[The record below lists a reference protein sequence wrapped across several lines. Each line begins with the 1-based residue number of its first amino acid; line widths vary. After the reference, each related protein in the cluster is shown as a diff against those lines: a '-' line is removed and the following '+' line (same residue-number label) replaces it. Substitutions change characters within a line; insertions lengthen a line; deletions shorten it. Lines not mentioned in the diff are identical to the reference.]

1 MRLTISINEYLTDY
15 KLNVDYAKTQLKRS
29 LKKLD
34 KIIAVSDSQAVA
46 RSHRDEIRKAL
57 ARLEGIK

>member
-1 MRLTISINEYLTDY
+1 MSLTISINEYLTDY
-15 KLNVDYAKTQLKRS
+15 KLNLDYAKVQLKRS

-34 KIIAVSDSQAVA
+34 KIIAVSDSHAVA

-57 ARLEGIK
+57 KRLEDIK